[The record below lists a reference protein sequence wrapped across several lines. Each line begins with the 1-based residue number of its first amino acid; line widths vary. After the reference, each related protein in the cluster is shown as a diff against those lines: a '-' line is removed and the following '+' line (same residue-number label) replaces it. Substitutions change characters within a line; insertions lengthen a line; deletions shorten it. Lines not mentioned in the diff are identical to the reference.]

1 MKDFKEDV
9 QSLINLCRELSL
21 SRLKWHIGYN
31 ELTEREFNP
40 EKPDDLG
47 ESLSLVFFTSIGI
60 KLNFK
65 THFSLQNARLFAAK
79 GLGVVSDDS
88 LSKEMIEDFMKE
100 YCNLFAGAIKK
111 SFENKGFDASISLPF
126 LTRAKDKVFFDQH
139 KETEEKDYIFQDTWE
154 ILMEESFIRN
164 QVLIEIYDSD
174 ILSKVVEESESDE
187 GDGSFFF

>member
-21 SRLKWHIGYN
+21 SRLKGHIGYN
-31 ELTEREFNP
+31 ELIEREFNS
-40 EKPDDLG
+40 EKPVDLG

-111 SFENKGFDASISLPF
+111 SFENKGFDSSISLPF

-139 KETEEKDYIFQDTWE
+139 NEVEDKEYYC
-154 ILMEESFIRN
+154 N
-164 QVLIEIYDSD
+164 
-174 ILSKVVEESESDE
+174 
-187 GDGSFFF
+187 